1 MNSKGPAIFLVI
13 ILAVSGSIYAVLPY
27 MGPPQDPTYSI
38 TYVMD
43 GGTNNQENPSE
54 YIAGTETVLLDPYRE
69 GYIFEGWYLDST
81 FTTKISS
88 ISKISTGDI
97 KLYALWSVNLVGRS
111 FVLDLNGK
119 VTQYLFMSNPTTAT
133 ITGTEKYTYIAY
145 DPDKGYQ
152 VSYDY
157 SYVTVTG
164 SHPDGVEDAGSDTY
178 WTGEQESEGTWYAL
192 GNDEVEYKGGTV
204 ICSVYY
210 KEYGNTKEKQWIM
223 DDWIP
228 YRIEYVKTD
237 SMGMFNHQTT
247 ELVYTLNGVSYSLEG
262 ISYHVIGYGDEGITV
277 IGSGDYDAF
286 DSVTLTASV
295 SDGYEFDGWYDSK
308 GRLLS
313 TSVKYTVP
321 AVTYD
326 TGIYAANTLRYES
339 KADIDVDGK
348 VSKSAGTD
356 GVWNVIDS
364 DTGTSVYT
372 DSGSVFEYTFVSP
385 GVYLISYHSDGA
397 DGCTGSY
404 TTVFVD
410 GTSVKTFSWTD
421 NDKVSYEYS
430 IGIRYSDFVKYR
442 EKDVTRVFGSFEHCR
457 QFVTYTDPYIMK
469 IADDFD
475 SMLSGKSDA
484 KRMDVLLTFTQYIEY
499 KYDQDTMGQ
508 EEYWKYPLETLFDM
522 NGDCEDTSILFCA
535 IAKAMGYDCAMLLFD
550 GHMAAGITFDDQPTV
565 YSTFDADGKMYLYCE
580 TTATGYRVGVIP
592 NNLVHR
598 YTISVI

>member
-1 MNSKGPAIFLVI
+1 MEFLKRTWAEVSLDNLTYNYHQLRSHVPATTRFLGVVKADAYGHGAVAVSKHLEKLGAEF
-13 ILAVSGSIYAVLPY
+13 LAVSNLEEAKQLRDHDVHLPILLLGY
-27 MGPPQDPTYSI
+27 TPPQFAEYEADNGVRQEVNAIDYARQLNARLE
-38 TYVMD
+38 
-43 GGTNNQENPSE
+43 GTGKQLKIHLKLDTGMSRLGFFAYNRP
-54 YIAGTETVLLDPYRE
+54 ETIDELVE
-69 GYIFEGWYLDST
+69 
-81 FTTKISS
+81 
-88 ISKISTGDI
+88 ISKMPN
-97 KLYALWSVNLVGRS
+97 LYIEGVFQHFCVADSHSEECQDFTRVQYGRFTAMLEEMAQHGIEPEIRHCCNS
-111 FVLDLNGK
+111 A
-119 VTQYLFMSNPTTAT
+119 AT
-133 ITGTEKYTYIAY
+133 ILHPEYAMDMIRPGIATYGFAPQPCTEGDMA
-145 DPDKGYQ
+145 PR
-152 VSYDY
+152 
-157 SYVTVTG
+157 
-164 SHPDGVEDAGSDTY
+164 PPL
-178 WTGEQESEGTWYAL
+178 TWRTTL
-192 GNDEVEYKGGTV
+192 
-204 ICSVYY
+204 
-210 KEYGNTKEKQWIM
+210 
-223 DDWIP
+223 
-228 YRIEYVKTD
+228 
-237 SMGMFNHQTT
+237 HQ
-247 ELVYTLNGVSYSLEG
+247 
-262 ISYHVIGYGDEGITV
+262 IKDFDEGITV
-277 IGSGDYDAF
+277 TGSGDYDAF

-295 SDGYEFDGWYDSK
+295 SDGYDFDGWYDSK

-326 TGIYAANTLRYES
+326 TEIYAANTLRYEG

-348 VSKSAGTD
+348 VSMSAGTD
-356 GVWNVIDS
+356 GVWDVIDS

-442 EKDVTRVFGSFEHCR
+442 EKDVTRAFGSFEHCR

-484 KRMDVLLTFTQYIEY
+484 KRMDVLLTFTQYIKY
-499 KYDQDTMGQ
+499 AYDQDTMGQ

-550 GHMAAGITFDDQPTV
+550 GHMAAGITFDGQPTG